1 MSGSAVAAPSA
12 APEPVAHRGHDFWLR
27 AFGIGGSVLLWS
39 AACGLPALHV
49 RLIQPDPWDRF
60 GAIDSGLNC
69 ALYGAFG
76 PLYRQFAW
84 YANPVLA
91 VALCL
96 LGARKWRA
104 ATITAAAGL
113 LIALDTLAM
122 LPSMPERARDYFF
135 VSRLLPG
142 SYVWLASI
150 GLVVVAGVA
159 GLMLRSR
166 AVPARDPVAPAA
178 GGATPAGAPGGD
190 AP

>member
-1 MSGSAVAAPSA
+1 VTR
-12 APEPVAHRGHDFWLR
+12 RGLDTWLR
-27 AFGIGGSVLLWS
+27 AVGIGGSVLLWS

-49 RLIQPDPWDRF
+49 RLIQPDPWDAS
-60 GAIDSGLNC
+60 GTIDSGLIC

-104 ATITAAAGL
+104 AAITAAAGL
-113 LIALDTLAM
+113 VIALDTLAL

-135 VSRLLPG
+135 VSGLLPG
-142 SYVWLASI
+142 FYLWLASI
-150 GLVVVAGVA
+150 GLVVVAGLTA
-159 GLMLRSR
+159 LLLPSR
-166 AVPARDPVAPAA
+166 AAPAHVAA
-178 GGATPAGAPGGD
+178 GGAATSAGAPGQA